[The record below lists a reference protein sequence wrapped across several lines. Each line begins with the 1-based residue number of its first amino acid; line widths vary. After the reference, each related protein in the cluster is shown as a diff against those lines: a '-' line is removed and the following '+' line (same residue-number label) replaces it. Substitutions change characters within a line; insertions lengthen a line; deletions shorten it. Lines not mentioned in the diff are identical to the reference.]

1 MILLGITQLRGQV
14 SPSVPVYLDA
24 KQPIERR
31 VDDLMSRMT
40 LKEKVGQLNLP
51 CVYVDQLGKTLD
63 EKMEACKKFAAGT
76 YTQEIGPGC
85 GFFTLA
91 NTILRQGTRQQV
103 EYFNELQRI
112 ALTQTRLKIPLL
124 EDEEGTHGG
133 MFPGATVFP
142 EGLAMGSTFDMPL
155 VELIYAAAARESRSV
170 GIHILSTLVLE
181 LDRDPRMGRNDE
193 AYTEDP
199 YLFSR
204 LAEAIVR
211 GAQGASIDAPDKV
224 IALMTDFPTQS
235 EPVSGLERGAIELSE
250 RTLREDFLPPWI
262 AAITK
267 SGALGVMAGY
277 PEIDDVPAHASE
289 KWLTEVLRQELGFKG
304 IVTSE
309 GNGFATLIYEGIVP
323 TQKEAGALALR
334 AGVDLNIT
342 YEPAYMGPLIENVE
356 EGRVPMELIDRA
368 LRRVLEQKFQLGLF
382 ERPYADPEQAEKAVH
397 SKEHQDLALR
407 AAREGIVLLKN
418 QSNLLPLRKN
428 LKSIAV
434 IGPDADNSV
443 NQLGDYSPSVVL
455 QHVVTVLEGIKGK
468 VSPSTRVVLRQRM
481 RGGG

>member
-1 MILLGITQLRGQV
+1 MILLGLTQLRGQV
-14 SPSVPVYLDA
+14 SPGAPVYLDA

-31 VDDLMSRMT
+31 VDDLLSRMT

-51 CVYVDQLGKTLD
+51 CVYVEQLGKTID

-142 EGLAMGSTFDMPL
+142 EGLAVGSTFDMPL
-155 VELIYAAAARESRSV
+155 VESIYAAAAREARSV

-204 LAEAIVR
+204 LA
-211 GAQGASIDAPDKV
+211 
-224 IALMTDFPTQS
+224 
-235 EPVSGLERGAIELSE
+235 
-250 RTLREDFLPPWI
+250 
-262 AAITK
+262 
-267 SGALGVMAGY
+267 
-277 PEIDDVPAHASE
+277 
-289 KWLTEVLRQELGFKG
+289 
-304 IVTSE
+304 
-309 GNGFATLIYEGIVP
+309 
-323 TQKEAGALALR
+323 
-334 AGVDLNIT
+334 
-342 YEPAYMGPLIENVE
+342 
-356 EGRVPMELIDRA
+356 
-368 LRRVLEQKFQLGLF
+368 
-382 ERPYADPEQAEKAVH
+382 
-397 SKEHQDLALR
+397 
-407 AAREGIVLLKN
+407 
-418 QSNLLPLRKN
+418 
-428 LKSIAV
+428 
-434 IGPDADNSV
+434 
-443 NQLGDYSPSVVL
+443 
-455 QHVVTVLEGIKGK
+455 
-468 VSPSTRVVLRQRM
+468 
-481 RGGG
+481 

>member
-1 MILLGITQLRGQV
+1 MLSSLVKTANKAAKARQSLDQV
-14 SPSVPVYLDA
+14 SELTTNRLSVYLRCLA
-24 KQPIERR
+24 R
-31 VDDLMSRMT
+31 

-51 CVYVDQLGKTLD
+51 CVYVEQLGKTID

-155 VELIYAAAARESRSV
+155 VESIYAAAARESRSV

-211 GAQGASIDAPDKV
+211 GAQGTSIDAPDKV

-250 RTLREDFLPPWI
+250 RTLREDFLPPWF

-277 PEIDDVPAHASE
+277 PEIDAVPAHASE

-309 GNGFATLIYEGIVP
+309 GNGFATLIYEDIVP
-323 TQKEAGALALR
+323 TRTVLPGE
-334 AGVDLNIT
+334 
-342 YEPAYMGPLIENVE
+342 
-356 EGRVPMELIDRA
+356 
-368 LRRVLEQKFQLGLF
+368 RVLELNTSRRRCRRF
-382 ERPYADPEQAEKAVH
+382 V
-397 SKEHQDLALR
+397 
-407 AAREGIVLLKN
+407 
-418 QSNLLPLRKN
+418 
-428 LKSIAV
+428 
-434 IGPDADNSV
+434 
-443 NQLGDYSPSVVL
+443 
-455 QHVVTVLEGIKGK
+455 
-468 VSPSTRVVLRQRM
+468 
-481 RGGG
+481 